1 MALDSRPAF
10 FLELLNVTEEVMQS
24 YEEGQELEL
33 LMIWKGKNDLAFEP
47 GNLNFERLEISLGR
61 VNL

>member
-1 MALDSRPAF
+1 M
-10 FLELLNVTEEVMQS
+10 TEGVMQS
-24 YEEGQELEL
+24 YGEGQELEL
-33 LMIWKGKNDLAFEP
+33 LIVWKGKNNLAFEP